1 MLGIIR
7 KRWRSCVL
15 KKVICILIV
24 VLLIFALAAGAG
36 YGFAWYRSSHVF
48 VDGDAYPISVQSIDL
63 REKDVSL
70 EYVSQLKAQL
80 PGCQISWMVP
90 FRDGKIDSGAQS
102 LNLGSFTREEAA
114 YVTAHLP
121 QLKAVDASQS
131 RDYETIAWFQ
141 ETYPDIDITYQV
153 DLGGKV
159 VDPETVSLEL
169 NVGEYDYETLT
180 ANIPY
185 LRDLG
190 EIVLHT
196 PELTT
201 QQVADL
207 RAGYPEIAISCT
219 VEILGTEYDDK
230 TTELNLSSLKSE
242 DVPAVAEKL
251 PELKNLTSVELMGG
265 SGNLSKEDVKTLIA
279 AAPGAGFHYTF
290 DFFGQTLSTD
300 TEEVVLKNV
309 KIGDENE
316 AEVRSALDL
325 LPGCKRMV
333 LDNCHLSNEVL
344 AKIREDYREQT
355 KVVWRVWFGKGSCLT
370 DAQAIRAVY
379 DLVDSNC
386 QDLIYCEDVRII
398 DFGHNE
404 MLNTCEFVAG
414 MKSLEYIILSGSPI
428 KDLTPFENCK
438 NLKFLELTFCGYIA
452 DLTPLASCSQ
462 LAQLNISNTKVT
474 DLSPLDELPMEH
486 LTLVDSKVSAA
497 EKQRFAA
504 LKPDCLIKDSGN
516 QYGCGWR
523 YVDEANTKKMSYY
536 ALLSDVFGYPEGGSF
551 NHSGIYTEKTEE
563 DYKD

>member
-1 MLGIIR
+1 M
-7 KRWRSCVL
+7 

-24 VLLIFALAAGAG
+24 VLLIFGLAAGAG
-36 YGFAWYRSSHVF
+36 YGYAWYRSNHVF
-48 VDGDAYPISVQSIDL
+48 VDGDAYPISAQSIDL

-70 EYVSQLKAQL
+70 EYFTELKALL

-90 FRDGKIDSGAQS
+90 FRDGKLDSGTQS
-102 LNLGSFTREEAA
+102 LTLERFTQEEAA
-114 YVTAHLP
+114 YLTAYLP
-121 QLKAVDASQS
+121 GLKSVDASQC
-131 RDYETIAWFQ
+131 RDYETITWFQ
-141 ETYPDIDITYQV
+141 EAYPDISITYQV
-153 DLGGKV
+153 DLGGKT

-169 NVGEYDYETLT
+169 SVGEYDYETLR

-185 LRDLG
+185 LPDLG

-196 PELTT
+196 PELTA

-207 RAGYPEIAISCT
+207 RETYPEIAISCT
-219 VEILGTEYDDK
+219 VEILGTEYDDE
-230 TTELNLSSLKSE
+230 TTELDLSSLKSE

-251 PELKNLTSVELMGG
+251 PELKNLTSVELMGDGGG
-265 SGNLSKEDVKTLIA
+265 SLSKEDVKTLIA
-279 AAPGAGFHYTF
+279 AAPEAGFHYTF

-325 LPGCKRMV
+325 LPACKRMV
-333 LDNCHLSNEVL
+333 LDNCQLSNEVL

-370 DAQAIRAVY
+370 DVQAIRAVY

-386 QDLIYCEDVRII
+386 KDLIYCEDVRII

-452 DLTPLASCSQ
+452 DLTPLASCPN

-516 QYGCGWR
+516 QYGAGWR